1 MPTGNSYPAPNLPLN
16 GTEQFTGF
24 QQQGAIVSTVTI
36 TISQL
41 AASIT
46 AGSFSSPAP
55 IGNIT
60 PNTGAFT
67 FLTITQFESFSLN
80 NAIVAT
86 GNSQATATPITTSW
100 SVITVVAPG
109 TGIIL
114 PIVPMGTPV
123 RVFYAATGGNTLSV
137 YPPVGQ
143 RIGTLGINAPSGMI
157 SNMANDFCFIGGGA
171 WIVK

>member
-24 QQQGAIVSTVTI
+24 QQQGAVVATVTI

-67 FLTITQFESFSLN
+67 FLTVTQFESLSTTSNVSAVGNTQGTATQLTTQMN
-80 NAIVAT
+80 VVIVA
-86 GNSQATATPITTSW
+86 GSGSG
-100 SVITVVAPG
+100 V
-109 TGIIL
+109 IL
-114 PIVPMGTPV
+114 PVVPVGTWV
-123 RVFYAATGGNTLSV
+123 RVFHEAAGGNVLSV
-137 YPPVGQ
+137 YPPVGHQ
-143 RIGTLGINAPSGMI
+143 IGTLGVNAPSGMI
-157 SNMANDFCFIGGGA
+157 QNQANDYCFVGSNQW
-171 WIVK
+171 WIK